1 MESCCVYS
9 SRTCLLIEH
18 GNLETHPCSPL
29 RADAESHGHLDGQWA
44 RVCLLYCYKQG
55 GLTHSWTGVLMFRVS
70 FCNDHRQGE
79 APGPHIT
86 WALHSAKDGWITFPR
101 LVGLQPLS
109 FLMVCPESLILS
121 DFILHAD
128 YQLSQDFSLKNICL
142 HWPAVPTSSC
152 IEFLHTAHLLPLSLF
167 CHLGLFVPPFA
178 KLQLLKCCPFRIH
191 LRIC

>member
-9 SRTCLLIEH
+9 SRTCFLIEH

-29 RADAESHGHLDGQWA
+29 RADTEFHGQPDGQWA
-44 RVCLLYCYKQG
+44 RVHLLCRYKQG
-55 GLTHSWTGVLMFRVS
+55 GLTHSWTGVLMFRAS

-79 APGPHIT
+79 APGPHVT
-86 WALHSAKDGWITFPR
+86 WALHSAKIRWISFPR
-101 LVGLQPLS
+101 LVDLQPLS

-128 YQLSQDFSLKNICL
+128 NQLSQDFSLKNICL
-142 HWPAVPTSSC
+142 HWPAVPTSSY
-152 IEFLHTAHLLPLSLF
+152 IEFLHATHLLPLSLF
-167 CHLGLFVPPFA
+167 CTLVCLSLLLLTP
-178 KLQLLKCCPFRIH
+178 QLLKCCPFRIH